1 MILQIVSSRPMY
13 PSLRTTP
20 VAGIRFTEHLKQLI
34 LHFGLYHPPLA
45 TLGGS
50 ANLPSST
57 QLTRVPEEILTD
69 ELVEAI
75 KTECCFI
82 GEPVEI
88 PLTPVPAAP
97 VVPSSDAMSVDEVS
111 VPPSSDA
118 PSESPRPSSPVHPD
132 HQRTTSTLGAGSRQA
147 YWESVAAIYKKNS
160 TTRDMSLKVNPPGI
174 GAPTGRGTLIIPGW
188 VRERAAEVLFEGGDV
203 DESSVAEVVLDCLLR
218 VGYSTLFGPS
228 VSINDWVSGSARST
242 EDAYLLD
249 SDRWWDCNAAWVD
262 TSTTTGARQDSE
274 STHEWQA
281 KTIRPVCPPQ
291 VACVIHCYS
300 Q

>member
-1 MILQIVSSRPMY
+1 MY
-13 PSLRTTP
+13 PLLRTTP

-34 LHFGLYHPPLA
+34 LNFGLYKPPLA

-50 ANLPSST
+50 ANMTSAT

-69 ELVEAI
+69 ELVEEI

-97 VVPSSDAMSVDEVS
+97 MVPSSDAMSVDEAN
-111 VPPSSDA
+111 VPPSSGA
-118 PSESPRPSSPVHPD
+118 PSESSPPSSPVHPD
-132 HQRTTSTLGAGSRQA
+132 HQRTTGTLSAGPRQT
-147 YWESVAAIYKKNS
+147 YWESIAAIYQKNS
-160 TTRDMSLKVNPPGI
+160 TTQDLSLQVNPPGV

-203 DESSVAEVVLDCLLR
+203 DESSVVEVILDCLMR
-218 VGYSTLFGPS
+218 VGRSILFGSSMP
-228 VSINDWVSGSARST
+228 IYDWVSGSARSA
-242 EDAYLLD
+242 EDAYLLH
-249 SDRWWDCNAAWVD
+249 SYCWWDCDATWVD
-262 TSTTTGARQDSE
+262 TAATTRTSQDSE
-274 STHEWQA
+274 STHERQA
-281 KTIRPVCPPQ
+281 KTIRPVCSPQ
-291 VACVIHCYS
+291 VACVVHCYS